1 MNEEKTTVTL
11 EDLLQKFNK
20 QNKNFINDIEKEE
33 SMERIETFQAVENDI
48 KGQKFQTDIF
58 KDKFVNEIKGGLGKK
73 LKANP
78 NTIVIIKKPWYN
90 KLKDFIK
97 KIFTTF

>member
-1 MNEEKTTVTL
+1 MNEAKKPVTL
-11 EDLLQKFNK
+11 EDLLEKFNK
-20 QNKNFINDIEKEE
+20 QNKQFIKNIEKEE
-33 SMERIETFQAVENDI
+33 NIERVESFQAVENDI

-58 KDKFVNEIKGGLGKK
+58 KNKFVDEIKGDLGKK

-78 NTIVIIKKPWYN
+78 NTIVVIKKPWYA

-97 KIFTTF
+97 KIFTKF